1 MSVCDILTY
10 SAITDIIFRVDKMVE
25 TLFPWRQLIKEIQ
38 KLKLILNSKE
48 VYMLLVA
55 K

>member
-1 MSVCDILTY
+1 
-10 SAITDIIFRVDKMVE
+10 MVE
-25 TLFPWRQLIKEIQ
+25 TLFPWKQLIKEIQ
-38 KLKLILNSKE
+38 KLNKLILNSKE